1 MIGPYEA
8 PLFAK
13 NGWLT
18 NLSKQYI
25 ASDPGYDAG
34 DLLPPIAKA
43 LSYKGDLYAVPFYG
57 ESSMMFYNKTLFQQA
72 GLTMPHNP
80 TWAQIQGFAA
90 KLNQPGKVAGIC
102 LRGLAGWGD
111 NMAALDTVVNTFG
124 GQWFD
129 MNWKPQLTSPPFVEA
144 TNFYVN
150 LVRKYGEPGA
160 SNDSFNQLLTL
171 YGQGKCA
178 MWYDATVAATSIATT
193 YPDVYKQTG
202 YALAPVNKTKSSG
215 WLWTWALG
223 IPQGVSNSG
232 AAWKF
237 VSWATSKQYDQLVA
251 SKYGWAAV
259 PPGTRTS
266 LYNNPEY
273 QKAAK
278 PFAGITLESINSD
291 RPGAPDPEPGALRRH
306 PVRRHPAVRE
316 PRLDGRPAD
325 RGGDRRHGE
334 REPGAAGRSVRRVAV
349 HPGATV
355 RRLARTVSRALWRG
369 PAHRARPV
377 VARRKKGVS
386 VTVLEDL
393 APPPKV
399 EVKPRGVSR
408 RERWQLR
415 LPLLPAL
422 IYTIVVTQIP
432 FLVTLWYSFQSY
444 FWNTPAPASFNGLAN
459 YKTVFTNPAFRGSL
473 VRSVVMTVT
482 AVIVAMILG
491 VFFAVLLDRK
501 FLGRSVVRTLMIT
514 PFLVMPV
521 AAALVWA
528 GPMLDPQ
535 FGLVN
540 YLLQPFGVH
549 HVAWLSTHALGS
561 VILVMIWQWTPF
573 MMLIVLAG
581 LQSQPSD
588 TLEAAKVDGAG
599 AFATFRELTFPH
611 LRPYIELGVL
621 LGSIY
626 LVNTFDAV
634 KAMTQGGPGTS
645 TTNLPYYLYQQ
656 VNNAFDI
663 GGAAATGVVT
673 VILTIIVATFA
684 LRMFARV
691 FQFEEA

>member
-1 MIGPYEA
+1 M
-8 PLFAK
+8 
-13 NGWLT
+13 
-18 NLSKQYI
+18 
-25 ASDPGYDAG
+25 
-34 DLLPPIAKA
+34 
-43 LSYKGDLYAVPFYG
+43 
-57 ESSMMFYNKTLFQQA
+57 
-72 GLTMPHNP
+72 
-80 TWAQIQGFAA
+80 
-90 KLNQPGKVAGIC
+90 
-102 LRGLAGWGD
+102 
-111 NMAALDTVVNTFG
+111 
-124 GQWFD
+124 
-129 MNWKPQLTSPPFVEA
+129 
-144 TNFYVN
+144 
-150 LVRKYGEPGA
+150 
-160 SNDSFNQLLTL
+160 
-171 YGQGKCA
+171 
-178 MWYDATVAATSIATT
+178 
-193 YPDVYKQTG
+193 
-202 YALAPVNKTKSSG
+202 
-215 WLWTWALG
+215 
-223 IPQGVSNSG
+223 
-232 AAWKF
+232 
-237 VSWATSKQYDQLVA
+237 
-251 SKYGWAAV
+251 
-259 PPGTRTS
+259 
-266 LYNNPEY
+266 
-273 QKAAK
+273 
-278 PFAGITLESINSD
+278 
-291 RPGAPDPEPGALRRH
+291 
-306 PVRRHPAVRE
+306 
-316 PRLDGRPAD
+316 
-325 RGGDRRHGE
+325 
-334 REPGAAGRSVRRVAV
+334 
-349 HPGATV
+349 
-355 RRLARTVSRALWRG
+355 
-369 PAHRARPV
+369 
-377 VARRKKGVS
+377 
-386 VTVLEDL
+386 TVLEDL
-393 APPPKV
+393 APPPEV
-399 EVKPRGVSR
+399 EVKPRAVSR

-444 FWNTPAPASFNGLAN
+444 FWNTPAPAHFIGLAN
-459 YKTVFTNPAFRGSL
+459 YKTVFTSPAFRGSL

-535 FGLVN
+535 FGLLN

-611 LRPYIELGVL
+611 LRPYIELGIL